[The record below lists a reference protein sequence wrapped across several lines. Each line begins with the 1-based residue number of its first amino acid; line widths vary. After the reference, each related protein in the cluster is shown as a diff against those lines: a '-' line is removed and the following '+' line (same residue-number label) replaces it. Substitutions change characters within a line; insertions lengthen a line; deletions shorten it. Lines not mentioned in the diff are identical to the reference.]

1 MLGGATTRAV
11 PDSTWPGSSASSA
24 RSSARTATPRW
35 QELELGPIL
44 QCLDRIAT
52 RHGVRLPASLALT
65 GKALAQMQ
73 TAASVLDPTL
83 DPFAAV
89 GSFVLRDLLTRLRG
103 AADPKRI
110 FYEGQ
115 KLRVRAIRLVEAFER
130 VTGARPGQKL
140 QVHFRG
146 AELEDV
152 ISGAARR
159 LSLGLTGAAAI
170 LGSAVTASAQDVQA
184 WVPIAFGGAGTFLTG
199 MLVLDVLRRRR
210 R

>member
-1 MLGGATTRAV
+1 MQSAAT
-11 PDSTWPGSSASSA
+11 
-24 RSSARTATPRW
+24 
-35 QELELGPIL
+35 
-44 QCLDRIAT
+44 
-52 RHGVRLPASLALT
+52 
-65 GKALAQMQ
+65 
-73 TAASVLDPTL
+73 VLDPTL

-103 AADPKRI
+103 AADPKRV

-184 WVPIAFGGAGTFLTG
+184 WVPLAFGGAGTFLTG

-210 R
+210 L